1 MHVSRRFLA
10 LVALSCSIGSGPA
23 QADELTVL
31 AAELPPMMTAGG
43 EGREADVI
51 RAVLERCG
59 HTASFVV
66 EPFTRHWQSFRDGAG
81 DAVTTVPAGLDLPGS
96 ATRPYIQYQNGVSVL
111 AERDLQIDSLDDL
124 AGLSVIAFQGAEDIL
139 PGLAAAV
146 PTFGSYR
153 EVADQ
158 IIQSRLL
165 FAGRTDAVIG
175 DGLLFAAYNAELAE
189 AGTTQ
194 FDAGQPVTFAAIF
207 APSDYML
214 QVRDPDLAAAFDA
227 CFADAEADGTIDE
240 IHRRYVDRYR
250 DVLGDQ
256 YLGY

>member
-1 MHVSRRFLA
+1 MDIL
-10 LVALSCSIGSGPA
+10 GS
-23 QADELTVL
+23 
-31 AAELPPMMTAGG
+31 LP
-43 EGREADVI
+43 D
-51 RAVLERCG
+51 C
-59 HTASFVV
+59 
-66 EPFTRHWQSFRDGAG
+66 GAG
-81 DAVTTVPAGLDLPGS
+81 YGAGAPASGLGGFAVTVPAGLDLPGT

-146 PTFGSYR
+146 PTFGAYR

-175 DGLLFAAYNAELAE
+175 DGLLFAAYNAELAASGTAQFD
-189 AGTTQ
+189 AGQ

-207 APSDYML
+207 APTDYAL
-214 QVRDPDLAAAFDA
+214 HVRDPALAAAFDS
-227 CFADAEADGTIDE
+227 CFAEAEADGTLGE
-240 IHRRYVDRYR
+240 INRRYVDRYR